1 MNIKNIKVFETE
13 VIEIIKRTYNV
24 KSFRFMLSEDVD
36 FKPGQFFHV
45 TIKIDGQEASKH
57 FSISNSPTEKA
68 YLEFTKKITDSEF
81 SHALDNLK
89 IGDWARIKMPFGNF
103 TFTGEYEKIA
113 FLIGGI
119 GITPVRSIC
128 KFVTDKRLDTDIIV
142 LYGSK
147 TERDIIFHEDF
158 IRMEAENKKLRVVY
172 TLDDP
177 IDRAS
182 WKGRVGFITSEMIK
196 EEIPDFVERVFY
208 TCGPPKMVDYI
219 KKVLHEE
226 LGIDKEKIISENF
239 TGY

>member
-1 MNIKNIKVFETE
+1 MNIKEFETE
-13 VIEIIKRTYNV
+13 VIEIIQRTYNV
-24 KSFRFMLSEDVD
+24 KSFRFRLPEDVE
-36 FKPGQFFHV
+36 FKPGQFLHV

-68 YLEFTKKITDSEF
+68 YMEFTKKITSSEF
-81 SHALDNLK
+81 SRALDSLK
-89 IGDWARIKMPFGNF
+89 IGDWARLKLPFGNF

-128 KFVTDKRLDTDIIV
+128 KFVTDKKLDTDVVV
-142 LYGSK
+142 LYGNK

-158 IRMEAENKKLRVVY
+158 IQMEAENKKLRIVY
-172 TLDDP
+172 TLDEP
-177 IDRAS
+177 TDRAL

-196 EEIPDFVERVFY
+196 EEIPDFGERVFY

-219 KKVLHEE
+219 KTVLHKE
-226 LGIDKEKIISENF
+226 LGIDEKKIISENF
-239 TGY
+239 PGY